1 MADARD
7 WEKEMAKIDRQLE
20 SVSDEA
26 LLPAKSAGSPTAKAQ
41 AVAVQK
47 ATSTFGVFLRLG
59 LAVALGVAM
68 LFWPYVNRCGIGL
81 AAYLGATVVVAA
93 AGVWSAVWTWRH
105 RAGRGHVL
113 ALLLILWGVVLAAQE
128 ILPRTAYGRPD
139 ATHPAVW
146 ACS

>member
-20 SVSDEA
+20 SVADEA
-26 LLPAKSAGSPTAKAQ
+26 LLPAKTAASPAARERAIEAQ
-41 AVAVQK
+41 K
-47 ATSTFGVFLRLG
+47 STSTLGVFLRLG
-59 LAVALGVAM
+59 LAVLLGVAM

-81 AAYLGATVVVAA
+81 AAYLGATAVVAA

-113 ALLLILWGVVLAAQE
+113 ALLLILWGVVLAASE
-128 ILPRTAYGRPD
+128 VLPRTEYGRPD
-139 ATHPAVW
+139 ASHPAVW

>member
-26 LLPAKSAGSPTAKAQ
+26 LLPSKSAPTPAARAKA
-41 AVAVQK
+41 VEVQK
-47 ATSTFGVFLRLG
+47 STSTLGVFLRLF
-59 LAVALGVAM
+59 LAVLLGVAM
-68 LFWPYVNRCGIGL
+68 LFWPYEHRCGLGL
-81 AAYLGATVVVAA
+81 AGYLGATAVIVT

-113 ALLLILWGVVLAAQE
+113 ALLLILWGVVLAAAE
-128 ILPRTAYGRPD
+128 VLTRSGYARPD
-139 ATHPAVW
+139 ADHPAVW

>member
-26 LLPAKSAGSPTAKAQ
+26 MLPAKSAASPAARAQ
-41 AVAVQK
+41 AVEAQK
-47 ATSTFGVFLRLG
+47 GTSTLGVFLRLG
-59 LAVALGVAM
+59 LAVMLGVAM
-68 LFWPYVNRCGIGL
+68 LFWPYVARCGVGL
-81 AAYLGATVVVAA
+81 AAYLAATAVVAG
-93 AGVWSAVWTWRH
+93 AGLWSAVWTWRH

-113 ALLLILWGVVLAAQE
+113 ALLLILWGVVLAAAE
-128 ILPRTAYGRPD
+128 VLPRSGYARPD
-139 ATHPAVW
+139 ADHPAVW